1 MTDDAGR
8 AVRVA
13 ARPGSSVE
21 SQRTMAL
28 KTSPSPAASS
38 RRGARPARRTPRTQR
53 RNALAAAL
61 FLTPTVALIL
71 VLRVLP
77 ALSAVGT
84 SMRSGLPGSLV
95 APEFVGVDVFR
106 QMFTSPRFWNSVW
119 QTLVFNVVVNPLQ
132 IVVALALAVLL
143 TRNIPGRGLWRTVI
157 FMPVAV
163 PLAGSTIVWGLALR
177 PDGPVN
183 GLLALV
189 HVPAQPWFTSPSQVL
204 ASIIVLASWVGIGYW
219 MVFLI
224 AGLNDIP
231 SQYYEAAR
239 IDGAGTVRT
248 FFSITLPM
256 LRRPLLF
263 VLVADTVSNFVLFAP
278 VQILTGGGP
287 EGRSDVLMYDI
298 FHRGFEL
305 SDPYQASAELVVLL
319 AIMIAIVAV
328 QFRLL
333 GGSEES

>member
-1 MTDDAGR
+1 MALTTR
-8 AVRVA
+8 QPR
-13 ARPGSSVE
+13 
-21 SQRTMAL
+21 SQRTREAL
-28 KTSPSPAASS
+28 PTT
-38 RRGARPARRTPRTQR
+38 ARRSRSAR

-61 FLTPTVALIL
+61 FLAPTVALII

-77 ALSAVGT
+77 AVSAVGN
-84 SMRSGLPGSLV
+84 SMRSGLPGSLLP
-95 APEFVGVDVFR
+95 PEFVGGEVFR
-106 QMFTSPRFWNSVW
+106 QMFASPRFWNSVG
-119 QTLVFNVVVNPLQ
+119 QTLLFNVIVNPLQ
-132 IVVALALAVLL
+132 ILLALVLAVLL
-143 TRNIPGRGLWRTVI
+143 TRNIPGRGLWRTII

-183 GLLALV
+183 GVLTLMRL
-189 HVPAQPWFTSPSQVL
+189 PAQPWFTSPNQVL
-204 ASIIVLASWVGIGYW
+204 LSIIVLASWVGIGYW

-231 SQYYEAAR
+231 TQYYEAAR
-239 IDGAGTVRT
+239 IDGAGALRT

-287 EGRSDVLMYDI
+287 EGRSNVLMYDI

-319 AIMIAIVAV
+319 VIMIAIVAV

-333 GGSEES
+333 GGTEES